1 MANLI
6 LDMQN
11 ATAYPNI
18 PTQEQLELWVNNAL
32 SFIDIEEDEVEL
44 TIRFADAE
52 EIQALNNNYRSKDK
66 PTNVLS
72 FPANYEI
79 PDSSVYFMGD
89 LIICLT
95 VVEAESIEQGKTFD
109 NHLAHMTTHGV
120 LHLLGYDHIIEEEAE
135 EMESLE
141 IEILEK
147 LSIANPYEID

>member
-1 MANLI
+1 MGNLI
-6 LDMQN
+6 LDVQN
-11 ATAYPNI
+11 ATEHQQI
-18 PTQEQLELWVNNAL
+18 PSQEQLELWVNNAL
-32 SFIDIEEDEVEL
+32 SFIDVEEDDVEL

-72 FPANYEI
+72 FPANYDI

-89 LIICLT
+89 LIVCLT
-95 VVEAESIEQGKTFD
+95 VVEHEAIEQNKTFN
-109 NHLAHMTTHGV
+109 NHLAHMITHGV

-147 LSIANPYEID
+147 LSIPNPYEID

>member
-6 LDMQN
+6 LDSQT
-11 ATAYPNI
+11 ATEYPSI
-18 PTQEQLELWVNNAL
+18 PNQEQLESWVNNAL
-32 SFIDIEEDEVEL
+32 SFIDIEEDDVEL
-44 TIRFADAE
+44 TIRFVDAE
-52 EIQALNNNYRSKDK
+52 EIQALNSDYRSKDK

-89 LIICLT
+89 LVICLT
-95 VVEAESIEQGKTFD
+95 VVEAEAIEQGKTFD
-109 NHLAHMTTHGV
+109 NHLTHMVTHGV

-147 LSIANPYEID
+147 LNIANPYEID

>member
-6 LDMQN
+6 LDMQK
-11 ATAYPNI
+11 ATEYLNI
-18 PTQEQLELWVNNAL
+18 PTKKQLELWVNNVL
-32 SFIDIEEDEVEL
+32 SFIDIEEDEIEL
-44 TIRFADAE
+44 TIRFVDAK
-52 EIQALNNNYRSKDK
+52 EIQTLNNDYRSKDK

-89 LIICLT
+89 LIICPS
-95 VVEAESIEQGKTFD
+95 VVEAESIEQGKTFE